1 MWAPLWAR
9 LVGLYIKVKDGPW
22 ALGPGG
28 FYDKIINFLN
38 FNYLI

>member
-9 LVGLYIKVKDGPW
+9 HVGLYIKVKDGPW
-22 ALGPGG
+22 ARG
-28 FYDKIINFLN
+28 FSDKIIKFLN